1 MEAAAAFPFA
11 RAAAALGAYE
21 RNARDAARW
30 AHPSWLASILRVEA
44 HALDLFRQALASA
57 GRKEVDLCSKALLR
71 AAGVTSPEFG
81 VLRRG
86 GPALLDCLP
95 APLGL
100 QVLRMRAV
108 RLRRAEARR
117 LIEKRSRMQLSEW
130 LGISLD
136 RLIDQG
142 GASSGNAP
150 DIARFVGPGQVPS
163 LDRLDAQAL
172 TFEGYALLMRDL
184 RCIVSPFPL
193 LRLALPKTVP
203 DTGWMQTGAG
213 EVDPNGT
220 SELFALLPRLLPE
233 WACLFG

>member
-21 RNARDAARW
+21 RNARDVARW
-30 AHPSWLASILRVEA
+30 AHPSWIASILRVET
-44 HALDLFRQALASA
+44 HALDLLREALACA
-57 GRKEVDLCSKALLR
+57 GCKEVDLCSQALLR
-71 AAGVTSPEFG
+71 AAGVAPPEFG

-108 RLRRAEARR
+108 RMRRAEARR
-117 LIEKRSRMQLSEW
+117 LIEKRIRLQLSEW

-136 RLIDQG
+136 RLINQG
-142 GASSGNAP
+142 GAASGNAP
-150 DIARFVGPGQVPS
+150 DIARFVGRGQMPA

-172 TFEGYALLMRDL
+172 TLEGYTLLMRDL
-184 RCIVSPFPL
+184 RSIAPPFPL

-203 DTGWMQTGAG
+203 DTGWMQAGAG
-213 EVDPNGT
+213 DIDPSGT
-220 SELFALLPRLLPE
+220 SELFALLPKLLPE
-233 WACLFG
+233 WAWLFG